1 MSILVMSADNCQY
14 MYILKISA
22 HDKYFR
28 WIIVDDCQGKKWTIS
43 WYMIWRHQR
52 LALSQDSSEPVF
64 STSTSNKQGTAIYT
78 FNAHSAHCL

>member
-1 MSILVMSADNCQY
+1 

-28 WIIVDDCQGKKWTIS
+28 RIIVDDCQGKKWTFS
-43 WYMIWRHQR
+43 WYMICRHQR

-64 STSTSNKQGTAIYT
+64 SPSTSNKQGTSIYT
-78 FNAHSAHCL
+78 FNAHSAHYL